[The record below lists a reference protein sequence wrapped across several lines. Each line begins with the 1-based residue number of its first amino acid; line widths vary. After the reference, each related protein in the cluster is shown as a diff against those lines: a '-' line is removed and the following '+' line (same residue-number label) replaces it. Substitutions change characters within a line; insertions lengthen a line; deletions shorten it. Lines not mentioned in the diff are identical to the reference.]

1 MSPSP
6 TSAGNQALPPLNLP
20 GGNQGGASAQPQD
33 AMSALVSGIAPVKAG
48 VDQILA
54 ACKSIVQGGAVPG
67 AEQVC
72 GQIIAMAT
80 SLLPMAAQSMLQPG
94 GGPPQGGGGIG
105 PIGQGPQ
112 PIMGGQ

>member
-1 MSPSP
+1 MSPTP
-6 TSAGNQALPPLNLP
+6 TGAGSQSLPPLNLP
-20 GGNQGGASAQPQD
+20 SGGAGGSGAGPQD
-33 AMSALVSGIAPVKAG
+33 PMASLMSGLGPIKASVDGIVS
-48 VDQILA
+48 
-54 ACKSIVQGGAVPG
+54 ACKQIVQSGAVPG

-94 GGPPQGGGGIG
+94 GGAPQPGGVG
-105 PIGQGPQ
+105 PVGQGPQ